1 MKDEEQQSLFGSGDV
16 VDKELENFK
25 DLADM
30 FCDNCASVP
39 DGYCPTYCC
48 MISRMQRVPF
58 QNLKRSY
65 IRNEGDIRAVLRYA
79 IEWERNHEE
88 KQE

>member
-1 MKDEEQQSLFGSGDV
+1 MTRYTD
-16 VDKELENFK
+16 LEK
-25 DLADM
+25 LM
-30 FCDNCASVP
+30 LPYGC
-39 DGYCPTYCC
+39 CPTYCR

-79 IEWERNHEE
+79 REWERNREE
-88 KQE
+88 KQGKAIRISEYKRKRDKK